1 MERAKDK
8 SSSEALS
15 VFNATK
21 HFFTMTQNPTDIR
34 IRLGIAQTLCIFLYE
49 KDMEKSI
56 QGEGPLWTE
65 PPIHTQYSFIT
76 QGQIIY
82 YSTFRERENMGVIL

>member
-1 MERAKDK
+1 
-8 SSSEALS
+8 
-15 VFNATK
+15 
-21 HFFTMTQNPTDIR
+21 MTQNPTDIR
-34 IRLGIAQTLCIFLYE
+34 IRLGIAQTLCFFLYE

-56 QGEGPLWTE
+56 EWRGSILCPLWTE

-82 YSTFRERENMGVIL
+82 YSTFREREHGCDPMIDYMCVREGLCTFGFTNCE